1 MVPLNVPHMKS
12 LRSTLGAI
20 ARCNAGVTS
29 VEYGLIA
36 LVIAVTIT
44 ATAAQT
50 GNGIRGVFADISK
63 AMDGPANEP
72 ARQFP

>member
-1 MVPLNVPHMKS
+1 MKS
-12 LRSTLGAI
+12 LRSLLGAI
-20 ARCNAGVTS
+20 ARCNAGATS

-36 LVIAVTIT
+36 LLIAVTIT
-44 ATAAQT
+44 AGVAPT

>member
-1 MVPLNVPHMKS
+1 MIPLDTSPMKS
-12 LRSTLGAI
+12 LRSTLRAF

-29 VEYGLIA
+29 VEYGIIA

-44 ATAAQT
+44 ATTAQT
-50 GNGIRGVFADISK
+50 GNSIRGVFADINK